1 MPTLDWI
8 GKKAV
13 EKHHEEVP
21 FHLLKCDNS
30 LSVGN
35 PGSGNLIVQGDNLL
49 ALKALLPYY
58 AGKVKCIYIDPPY
71 NTGKENW
78 VYNDNVNSPEIK
90 EWLGRVVG
98 NESEDLSRHD
108 KWLCMMRPRLELL
121 KSLLSK
127 DGVMFVSIDDIE
139 LPTLRHLLDAMFGQ
153 SCFVGVMKRRAS
165 RKSAHLSKSM
175 GDICDYVVAYC
186 KDPQH
191 APMLSVT
198 KVSDTTRPVLNA
210 GNAITERVIPAG
222 RPAKCEDGC
231 YRAGSYKVRSV
242 SFELLEEAIIENA
255 TLTNT
260 VRVLAPFRVNQ
271 DIINGTVYITSNF
284 GLRRYLMPEEME
296 KAKVM
301 SDLIDRNEFYNEAGK
316 EELDEL
322 FGKSPFDTPKPSD
335 LIQYLISSISD
346 PGEDFIVLDSFSGSG
361 TTAHSVIKIN
371 REDGGNR
378 KFILVEMD
386 KNICENITAERV
398 KRVAEGYTNQKGQ
411 LIEGLGGG
419 FRYCTL
425 GETLFDADGEIR
437 KEVKFSD
444 LARHIYLSETGEPL
458 PKQNNGRS
466 PLLGVHNGTAYY
478 LLYNGI
484 LGDRTPEG
492 GNVLTRAVLAEL
504 PEHEGPKVVFGTGN
518 RLSAGRLKQNEI
530 AFKQIPFG
538 VKVK

>member
-1 MPTLDWI
+1 M
-8 GKKAV
+8 
-13 EKHHEEVP
+13 
-21 FHLLKCDNS
+21 
-30 LSVGN
+30 
-35 PGSGNLIVQGDNLL
+35 
-49 ALKALLPYY
+49 
-58 AGKVKCIYIDPPY
+58 
-71 NTGKENW
+71 
-78 VYNDNVNSPEIK
+78 
-90 EWLGRVVG
+90 
-98 NESEDLSRHD
+98 
-108 KWLCMMRPRLELL
+108 
-121 KSLLSK
+121 
-127 DGVMFVSIDDIE
+127 SIDDIE